1 MKNALYSQRLDPQ
14 TQAAQTHNS
23 ALPTAWHNSTWVGD
37 RAVEYIAEHGRRQ
50 RQASDAQ
57 MEVKPF
63 CAWVSMADPHH
74 PFDAPA
80 PWCWMHRP
88 EEIDLPPHRI
98 RDLHKRPWWHR
109 AALEN
114 TPGGTPES
122 RKIREEYSRMAQQTD
137 VQLREIIANY
147 YGMISLVDHQVG
159 RILSALDDAGLADN
173 TLVVFTSDH
182 GELLGDHGLMLKGPM
197 HYEGLLR
204 VGLIMRGP
212 GVAANH
218 VNDQPVSTIDLAA
231 TFADYASTP
240 LPSAVHSKSLRPL
253 LLDEVNA
260 ERDHAYNEW
269 RLGPSRCGV
278 ALDLRTVRTR
288 SAKLTVELD
297 SGVGEMYDLSNDPY
311 ERENLFDDPRHRG
324 LREELM
330 QRLLDRPDDIRNP
343 LPEPVGPA

>member
-1 MKNALYSQRLDPQ
+1 VSFLKQQGLQQRHARTSAKAPQ
-14 TQAAQTHNS
+14 
-23 ALPTAWHNSTWVGD
+23 
-37 RAVEYIAEHGRRQ
+37 
-50 RQASDAQ
+50 
-57 MEVKPF
+57 PF

-88 EEIDLPPHRI
+88 EDVDLPKHRSL
-98 RDLHKRPWWHR
+98 DLDRRPWWHR

-122 RKIREEYSRMAQQTD
+122 RKVRQEYSRMKFETD
-137 VQLREIIANY
+137 AQLRDITANY

-159 RILSALDDAGLADN
+159 RILAALQEEGLSDN

-204 VGLIMRGP
+204 VGLVVRGP
-212 GVAANH
+212 GVGAGQ
-218 VNDQPVSTIDLAA
+218 VVQDPVSTLDLAA
-231 TFADYASTP
+231 TFGDYASTSVD
-240 LPSAVHSKSLRPL
+240 SAVHSTSLRPL
-253 LLDEVNA
+253 LETQPKVQ
-260 ERDHAYNEW
+260 RDHAFNEW

-278 ALDLRTVRTR
+278 ALDLRTVRTQT
-288 SAKLTVELD
+288 AKLTLELT
-297 SGVGEMYDLSNDPY
+297 SGAGEMYDLHNDPH
-311 ERENLFDDPRHRG
+311 ECNNLFDDANSRG

-330 QRLLDRPDDIRNP
+330 QRIMSRPDDILEN
-343 LPEPVGPA
+343 LSEPVGPA

>member
-1 MKNALYSQRLDPQ
+1 
-14 TQAAQTHNS
+14 
-23 ALPTAWHNSTWVGD
+23 
-37 RAVEYIAEHGRRQ
+37 
-50 RQASDAQ
+50 
-57 MEVKPF
+57 
-63 CAWVSMADPHH
+63 
-74 PFDAPA
+74 
-80 PWCWMHRP
+80 
-88 EEIDLPPHRI
+88 
-98 RDLHKRPWWHR
+98 
-109 AALEN
+109 
-114 TPGGTPES
+114 
-122 RKIREEYSRMAQQTD
+122 MAQQTD

-159 RILSALDDAGLADN
+159 RILYALDDAGLADN

-218 VNDQPVSTIDLAA
+218 VSDQPVSTIDLAA

-240 LPSAVHSKSLRPL
+240 VPSAVHSKSLRPL
-253 LLDEVNA
+253 LLGEVNA

-330 QRLLDRPDDIRNP
+330 QRLLDRSDDIRNP